1 MYTSA
6 AFDSLTRDIS
16 IRYMDNLIRRN
27 PLLIEAAISLHRS
40 HQIPPNTYL
49 LDLDAH
55 QKNAR
60 AITREAERYGV
71 SNYFMSKQIGRNPIV
86 CRAVINEGIK
96 GVVAVESQEAR
107 SLHRYGVKIG
117 HVGHLVQIPLCDT
130 EYVMSMEPEVWTVY
144 NYENAVTVSKIAEKK
159 RRVQNLLVQPVA
171 KDDLMFA
178 TMTGGIEEE
187 KFVEEVKKIA
197 QLTSVKVV
205 GTTSFPCLMYDLGQH
220 KVRPISNFYTAVRAA
235 GRLQSEL
242 GLEVKQINVPGHSEA
257 ATMEIIA
264 KNGGTHGE
272 PGSGVSGGLPWQVF
286 EDQPEIP
293 AFVYVTE
300 VSHSLGNRLFVHGG
314 GMNFPGGGYGVFP
327 DGSLWVSGT
336 DIAMDTLVGS
346 SRGTAKRV
354 KAKFPGSDP
363 FNYNLT
369 LFPDSEQSFIVGDT
383 VVYGFSLPQIFTT
396 RAWHAVVAG
405 VQQNNPRLL
414 GIFDQG
420 NNLVDSH
427 GHLLGEEKVKE
438 ILRGL

>member
-1 MYTSA
+1 
-6 AFDSLTRDIS
+6 
-16 IRYMDNLIRRN
+16 MDNLIRRN
-27 PLLIEAAISLHRS
+27 PLLIETAIPLHRS
-40 HQIPPNTYL
+40 RQIPPNTYL

-55 QKNAR
+55 RNNAR
-60 AITREAERYGV
+60 AIIREASRYGV
-71 SNYFMSKQIGRNPIV
+71 SNYFMSKQIARNPII
-86 CRAVINEGIK
+86 CQAVINEGMR
-96 GVVAVESQEAR
+96 GVVAVDSQEAR

-144 NYENAVTVSKIAEKK
+144 NYQNAMTVSKTAEKK
-159 RRVQNLLVQPVA
+159 GRVQNLLVQPAA
-171 KDDLMFA
+171 KGDLMFD

-187 KFVEEVKKIA
+187 KLTQEVKKIM
-197 QLTSVKVV
+197 QLPSVKVV
-205 GTTSFPCLMYDLGQH
+205 GTTSFPCLMYDLGAR
-220 KVRPISNFYTAVRAA
+220 KVRPISNFHSAVRAA
-235 GRLQSEL
+235 EKLRTEL
-242 GLEVKQINVPGHSEA
+242 GLEITQINVPGHSEA
-257 ATMEIIA
+257 STMEIIA

-286 EDQPEIP
+286 EDQPEVP

-336 DIAMDTLVGS
+336 DLAMDALVGS
-346 SRGTAKRV
+346 SRESAKRV

-369 LFPDSEQSFIVGDT
+369 LLPEEGQSFTVGDT
-383 VVYGFSLPQIFTT
+383 VIYGFSLPQIFTT
-396 RAWHAVVAG
+396 RGWHAVVSG
-405 VQQNNPRLL
+405 VSENNPKLL

-420 NNLVDSH
+420 NNLVDTR
-427 GHLLGEEKVKE
+427 GHLLGEDKVKE
-438 ILRGL
+438 ILRAL